1 MELRG
6 ALALLLGVLPQ
17 VAAEERGR
25 YALKI
30 QGRDAGSE
38 EFRIE
43 TLEGGKV
50 VLFAKSRFEV
60 PLSGGQKRSYATDT
74 VLTLDAARSPH
85 LYAGYR
91 KAGREEEQ
99 VKIEWADGVATSG
112 KKQVRTS
119 ALHLFDTTVTAHLL
133 PLARRVEKGKRV
145 RLKLFNPNALADVEG
160 SVEDK
165 GEALL
170 RGKDAAVK
178 VREVL
183 VSVGYLAYTVHLD
196 PAGRLLRVW
205 CPGAG
210 SLAELEGFEGWTPE
224 PVAPEGVEETEVG
237 VTSGT
242 LTLKGTLTRPRGSAR
257 VPVALLLSATG
268 PQDRNGNAAGVDE
281 FARPGA
287 DVFLYREIA
296 RALAASGGAVLRLDD
311 RPAGRIRLADLKA
324 DAEAALAFLK
334 SRADLGPATL
344 VGHDEG
350 ALIAM
355 AIAARDDA
363 AVAGL
368 LLLAPPAEPFDRLLA
383 ARTERQL
390 REQGVKDE
398 ALEDLGSALRKLFER
413 IRTST
418 EEDLEIDERRT
429 YVAWIRDRLAWNPAE
444 LSARVRVPIRI
455 FRGSKDRESANL
467 EAYPKAEVRTFEG
480 LDHRFVGSDG
490 RVSEDFLKALAGG
503 R

>member
-1 MELRG
+1 MEMRG

-17 VAAEERGR
+17 AAAEERGR

-30 QGRDAGSE
+30 QGREAGSE
-38 EFRIE
+38 EFRLE

-60 PLSGGQKRSYATDT
+60 PLNGGQKRAYATDT
-74 VLTLDAARSPH
+74 VLTLDAAHAPH

-99 VKIEWADGVATSG
+99 VKIEWAAGIATSG
-112 KKQVRTS
+112 KKQVKTS
-119 ALHLFDTTVTAHLL
+119 ATHLFDTTVTAHLL
-133 PLARRVEKGKRV
+133 PVARRVEKGKRV

-160 SVEDK
+160 AVEDK
-165 GEALL
+165 GEAVL
-170 RGKDAAVK
+170 RGKEASLR

-196 PAGRLLRVW
+196 PAGRLLRAW

-210 SLAELEGFEGWTPE
+210 SLAELEGFEGWVPE
-224 PVAPEGVEETEVG
+224 PVAPEGVEETEVA
-237 VTSGT
+237 VVSGT
-242 LTLKGTLTRPRGSAR
+242 LTLSGTLTRPRGSVK
-257 VPVALLLSATG
+257 VPAALILSATG
-268 PQDRNGNAAGVDE
+268 PQDRHGNAAGADE

-296 RALAASGGAVLRLDD
+296 RALAASGSAVLRLDD
-311 RPAGRIRLADLKA
+311 RPAGHVRLADLKA
-324 DAEAALAFLK
+324 DAAAALVFLK
-334 SRADLGPATL
+334 ARADVGAITL

-350 ALIAM
+350 ALTAM
-355 AIAARDDA
+355 AIAARDD
-363 AVAGL
+363 VAGL
-368 LLLAPPAEPFDRLLA
+368 LLLAPPAEPFDRLLS

-398 ALEDLGSALRKLFER
+398 ALEDLAAAMRKLFER

-418 EEDLEIDERRT
+418 DDFLEIDERRT
-429 YVAWIRDRLAWNPAE
+429 YVAWIRDRLASSPAD
-444 LSARVRVPIRI
+444 LAAKVRVPIRI

-480 LDHRFVGSDG
+480 LDHRFVGPDG
-490 RVSEDFLKALAGG
+490 RVSEDFLKVLAGV